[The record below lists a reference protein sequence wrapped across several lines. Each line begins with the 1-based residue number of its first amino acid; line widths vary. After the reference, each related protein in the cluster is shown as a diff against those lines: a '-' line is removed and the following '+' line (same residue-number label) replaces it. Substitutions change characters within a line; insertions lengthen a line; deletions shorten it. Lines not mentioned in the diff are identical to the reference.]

1 MYKGDKMLKM
11 DMEYNHGI
19 LFIRLDG
26 VLNRSTSYKLNNY
39 LVPVILKHKIKY
51 LVYNCFLLENIDE
64 WGMEAILNTKYAVKT
79 NKGKLYV
86 CETAREFDKAFRKAG
101 IKETSS
107 ELTALKI
114 LKI

>member
-1 MYKGDKMLKM
+1 MLRM

-51 LVYNCFLLENIDE
+51 LVYNLFLLESLDEAGID
-64 WGMEAILNTKYAVKT
+64 AILNTKCAVKT
-79 NKGKLYV
+79 NRGKMYL
-86 CETAREFDKAFRKAG
+86 CEIPLEYKKELKKLG
-101 IKETSS
+101 LKETTS
-107 ELTALKI
+107 ELSAMKLIKI
-114 LKI
+114 

>member
-1 MYKGDKMLKM
+1 MLKM

-26 VLNRSTSYKLNNY
+26 ILNRSTSYKLNNY

-51 LVYNCFLLENIDE
+51 LVYNLYLLESIDE
-64 WGMEAILNTKYAVKT
+64 CGLNAILNTKCAVKT

-86 CETAREFDKAFRKAG
+86 CEIPKEYKKTLKKAKL
-101 IKETSS
+101 KEITS
-107 ELTALKI
+107 ELTALSLIKI
-114 LKI
+114 

>member
-1 MYKGDKMLKM
+1 MLKM
-11 DMEYNHGI
+11 DMEYNHGV

-51 LVYNCFLLENIDE
+51 LVYNCFLLDSIDE
-64 WGMEAILNTKYAVKT
+64 CGMDAILNTKCAVKT
-79 NKGKLYV
+79 NKGKIYV
-86 CETAREFDKAFRKAG
+86 CEVPKEYIKPFKKAG
-101 IKETSS
+101 LKETSS
-107 ELTALKI
+107 ELTALNI

>member
-1 MYKGDKMLKM
+1 MLKM

-26 VLNRSTSYKLNNY
+26 ILNRSTSYKLNNY

-51 LVYNCFLLENIDE
+51 LVYNLFLLEEIDE
-64 WGMEAILNTKYAVKT
+64 AGIDAILNTKCAVKT

-86 CETAREFDKAFRKAG
+86 CEIPLEYRKIFKKRG
-101 IKETSS
+101 LKETTS
-107 ELTALKI
+107 ELSALKL

>member
-1 MYKGDKMLKM
+1 MLKM

-26 VLNRSTSYKLNNY
+26 ILNRSTSYKLNNY

-51 LVYNCFLLENIDE
+51 LVYNLYLLESIDE
-64 WGMEAILNTKYAVKT
+64 CGLNAMLNTKCAVKT

-86 CETAREFDKAFRKAG
+86 CETPKEFKKAFKKAKL
-101 IKETSS
+101 KEITS
-107 ELTALKI
+107 ELTALSLIKI
-114 LKI
+114 

>member
-1 MYKGDKMLKM
+1 MLKM
-11 DMEYNHGI
+11 DMEYNHGV

-51 LVYNCFLLENIDE
+51 LVYNCFLLDSIDE
-64 WGMEAILNTKYAVKT
+64 CGMDAILNTKCAVKT
-79 NKGKLYV
+79 NKGKIYV
-86 CETAREFDKAFRKAG
+86 CEVPKEYIKSFKKAG
-101 IKETSS
+101 LKETSS
-107 ELTALKI
+107 ELTALNI

>member
-1 MYKGDKMLKM
+1 MLKM

-19 LFIRLDG
+19 LFVRLDG

-51 LVYNCFLLENIDE
+51 LVCNCFLLEYLDE
-64 WGMEAILNTKYAVKT
+64 AGLNAILNTKCAIKT
-79 NKGKLYV
+79 NKGKMYV
-86 CETAREFDKAFRKAG
+86 CETPNEYIKTFKKAG
-101 IKETSS
+101 LKETSS
-107 ELTALKI
+107 ELTALNL

>member
-1 MYKGDKMLKM
+1 MLKM

-26 VLNRSTSYKLNNY
+26 ILNRSTSYKLNNY

-51 LVYNCFLLENIDE
+51 LVYNLYLLESIDE
-64 WGMEAILNTKYAVKT
+64 CGLNAMLNTKYAVKT

-86 CETAREFDKAFRKAG
+86 CEIPKEYRKALKKAKL
-101 IKETSS
+101 KETAS
-107 ELTALKI
+107 ELSALNSIKI
-114 LKI
+114 

>member
-1 MYKGDKMLKM
+1 MLKM
-11 DMEYNHGI
+11 DMEYNHGV

-51 LVYNCFLLENIDE
+51 LVYNCFLLDSIDE
-64 WGMEAILNTKYAVKT
+64 CGMDAILNTKCAVKT
-79 NKGKLYV
+79 NKGKIYV
-86 CETAREFDKAFRKAG
+86 CEVPKEYVKLFKKAG
-101 IKETSS
+101 LKETSS
-107 ELTALKI
+107 ELTALNI